1 MYVHILHFMIVM
13 VEMSVY
19 SQEDMTCEVNVVDLL
34 KLVLEKYQKRGS
46 VVLLSHGEV
55 EKGTSR

>member
-1 MYVHILHFMIVM
+1 MYVHILHFMIVI

-34 KLVLEKYQKRGS
+34 KLVLEKYQKRGG
-46 VVLLSHGEV
+46 VVLSSHGEV

>member
-1 MYVHILHFMIVM
+1 MIVI

-34 KLVLEKYQKRGS
+34 KLVLEKYQKRGG
-46 VVLLSHGEV
+46 VVLSSHGEV